1 LLGFFEKKSEPTGGQ
16 KVLPAK
22 PEEEKRAMLIDELWR
37 EREALIA
44 RAVERAPGCGFENG
58 VLFLNYR
65 DPEDKAW
72 AKVLSAS
79 GQMLRLKAIA
89 KQVGIVVE
97 VLS

>member
-1 LLGFFEKKSEPTGGQ
+1 VS
-16 KVLPAK
+16 PAK
-22 PEEEKRAMLIDELWR
+22 PEEEKRATLIDELWR

-44 RAVERAPGCGFENG
+44 RAVERAPGCRFENG
-58 VLFLNYR
+58 VLFLVYQ
-65 DPEDKAW
+65 DTEHKPW
-72 AKVLSAS
+72 AKVLSAP